1 MRTEIEK
8 RLHRVIIRTPSTH
21 DIRCN
26 YSSKCDKA
34 QNCERCNNFFLKCNN
49 YMKLNSEFQ
58 GI

>member
-1 MRTEIEK
+1 MHPEIEK
-8 RLHRVIIRTPSTH
+8 RLHRVMISASSTY

-26 YSSKCDKA
+26 YASKCEKA
-34 QNCERCNNFFLKCNN
+34 QYCERCNNFFLKCNI